1 MPATSDFSTDTEFR
15 AAVVAVLDSLVD
27 QVDAL
32 DFDAV
37 DDLDIRLTPGNLHVT
52 FEPIGGA
59 GSGAVFVLSQQTPT
73 HELWLSANLTAWHFV
88 QTGGL
93 WRERDSGEAMQA
105 VLERLFSEKLG
116 GPVTLSV

>member
-1 MPATSDFSTDTEFR
+1 MPAKSDFATDTEFR
-15 AAVVAVLDSLVD
+15 EAVVTALDSLVD
-27 QVDAL
+27 QIDAL
-32 DFDAV
+32 DFDAI

-52 FEPIGGA
+52 FEQDAVG

-73 HELWLSANLTAWHFV
+73 HELWLSANLTAWHFLR
-88 QTGGL
+88 TGGV
-93 WRERDSGEAMQA
+93 WRERDSHEAMQV